1 MLAKKKAPAKGKKKA
16 TVKPVS
22 RGFGAKAPSAAEDA
36 LIKQATK
43 LAKAVG
49 KEGAD
54 IDGRPWMQLAAAAA
68 DAEEYAEARMVL
80 EAGAHHCR
88 ANEEH
93 ANALVGA
100 LGQMR
105 RVGPEPAVELSGRT
119 VDWPGKDDES
129 PYDGSGHTFKTFS
142 SPVWPDDC
150 PRGTMYPTGD
160 STVRLSTTPILDP
173 DECAW
178 VVAAANAHSDAAW
191 VGDHADKA
199 NIGTDKIWAKPF
211 PDRLWL
217 REVPGLTEW
226 FEHRLRTRLFP
237 MLQSLYPEAI
247 PTVDCLRCH
256 DAFISRYDAE
266 GMASLE
272 VHQDTTDFTFTIS
285 LNPLAK
291 YEGGGTVFPS
301 LRDAA
306 DTAGSFETMVVK
318 PDVGC
323 VASFPGRLRHGG
335 NAITS
340 GFRYIIPLFIY
351 LDVNK
356 LSGKPRG
363 YLLDAAGLGY
373 GPLSGLDAVTT
384 PGAAEQNDAAAA
396 LAA

>member
-1 MLAKKKAPAKGKKKA
+1 MLAKKKSATLKKKKPGGVKVA
-16 TVKPVS
+16 T
-22 RGFGAKAPSAAEDA
+22 RGFGAKAPSPAEEA
-36 LIKQATK
+36 LIKQGKK
-43 LAKAVG
+43 LAKAIS
-49 KEGAD
+49 KEGAE
-54 IDGRPWMQLAAAAA
+54 IDGRPWMQLASAAAE
-68 DAEEYAEARMVL
+68 AEEYAEARMIL
-80 EAGAHHCR
+80 ETGAHHCR
-88 ANEEH
+88 SLEEH
-93 ANALVGA
+93 SQALIGA

-105 RVGPEPAVELSGRT
+105 RVGPPSEVELAGQT
-119 VDWPGKDDES
+119 IDWPGKGDES
-129 PYDGSGHTFKTFS
+129 TYDPSAHSFLSFS
-142 SPVWPDDC
+142 SPAWPDDC
-150 PRGTMYPTGD
+150 PRGTMYPTGEG
-160 STVRLSTTPILDP
+160 TVRLSETPILDP
-173 DECAW
+173 AECAW
-178 VVAAANAHSDAAW
+178 VVAAADAHSDAAW
-191 VGDHADKA
+191 VGDHADAA

-285 LNPLAK
+285 LNPLSE
-291 YEGGGTVFPS
+291 YGGGGTVFPD
-301 LRDAA
+301 LRGEGGEGFD
-306 DTAGSFETMVVK
+306 TMVVK

-335 NAITS
+335 NAITH
-340 GFRYIIPLFIY
+340 GYRYIIPLFIY

-363 YLLDAAGLGY
+363 YLLEAAGIESGLV
-373 GPLSGLDAVTT
+373 LTGLDAMAR
-384 PGAAEQNDAAAA
+384 AA
-396 LAA
+396 